1 MAITGGKFMKKI
13 LKIIIFTIIGIALSI
28 GVATYIFY
36 KNIHVPAS
44 NKKNTSTV
52 SKNESQ
58 NKEQAI
64 ERKNILF
71 VGSDENNLSDTIFVI
86 NYDPA
91 NKKVNVLSIPRDTY
105 YPRPGFNAPKE
116 KKINA
121 AFSEEKIQGLKKAVE
136 NLLDIKIDN
145 YVILNYDGFKKI
157 IDTIGGVEVDVPFD
171 MKYDDKRANP
181 PLHINL
187 KKGRQVLDGEK
198 AIQFVRYRHG
208 YAEGD
213 LGRIKAQHEF
223 LNAFLKKISEH
234 SILPKLPSL
243 AVTLSQYLKTD
254 LSASDITEY
263 AYEFIKNKP
272 SAMDARILPGEGR
285 YEGNTSYFF
294 VDNLKVQEIVKEL
307 FSTDASTPITSTTSF
322 AVAENKNIK
331 VEVLNGA
338 GIPGLATKYAEVLKN
353 EGFDVVKIGN
363 VIGMTFTSSHVYA
376 KTNEEK
382 AKKVA
387 KTLFITNVEKDIS
400 PDANVDVTVILG
412 KDKK

>member
-1 MAITGGKFMKKI
+1 MKRI
-13 LKIIIFTIIGIALSI
+13 LKIIILIIIGIVLSL
-28 GVATYIFY
+28 GVGTYIFY

-44 NKKNTSTV
+44 NEKNTSTV
-52 SKNESQ
+52 SRNESQ

-71 VGSDENNLSDTIFVI
+71 EGSDENNLSDTIFVI
-86 NYDPA
+86 NYDA
-91 NKKVNVLSIPRDTY
+91 VNKKINILSIPRDTY
-105 YPRPGFNAPKE
+105 YPRPGFNAPEE

-121 AFSEEKIQGLKKAVE
+121 AFSEGKIEGLEKAVE
-136 NLLDIKIDN
+136 DLLGIKIDN
-145 YVILNYDGFKKI
+145 YVILNYEGFKKI
-157 IDTIGGVEVDVPFD
+157 IDTIGGVEVDVPFN
-171 MKYDDKRANP
+171 MKYDDNSANP
-181 PLHINL
+181 PLHIDL

-208 YAEGD
+208 YVDGD
-213 LGRIKAQHEF
+213 LGRIKAQHQF
-223 LNAFLKKISEH
+223 LEAFLKKMLQP
-234 SILPKLPSL
+234 SILPKVPSL
-243 AVTLSQYLKTD
+243 AITVSQYLKTD
-254 LSASDITEY
+254 LTASEITQY
-263 AYEFIKNKP
+263 AYQFIKDKP
-272 SAMDARILPGEGR
+272 STINAMALPGEGR

-294 VDNLKVQEIVKEL
+294 VDNIKVQEIVKEL
-307 FSTDASTPITSTTSF
+307 FSDEVSTSNTSTTSF
-322 AVAENKNIK
+322 AENKNIK

-376 KTNEEK
+376 RTDEER
-382 AKKVA
+382 AEKVA

-412 KDKK
+412 KDKE